1 MLIGIIIPLSF
12 ECIRYQTAF
21 GSDEIVFVVYLEFLK
36 AIFLKIGRKE
46 DKNLRTLALL
56 DQFISI
62 AQSKAFLI
70 L

>member
-1 MLIGIIIPLSF
+1 MLIGKIIPLSF
-12 ECIRYQTAF
+12 ECIRHQTAF

-36 AIFLKIGRKE
+36 AILLKIGRKE

-56 DQFISI
+56 DHFMSI